1 MCIVNRKLG
10 LQVGLNYRQYLLSSC
25 ERLVVN
31 KGRALACPLFIT
43 TSCGSQKLTGNRSGV
58 LMPAAANSLG
68 LAATH
73 RLVVTGAISGEI
85 FPPRRDGGRG
95 PRTGLEPGH
104 EY

>member
-1 MCIVNRKLG
+1 
-10 LQVGLNYRQYLLSSC
+10 
-25 ERLVVN
+25 
-31 KGRALACPLFIT
+31 
-43 TSCGSQKLTGNRSGV
+43 
-58 LMPAAANSLG
+58 MPAAANSLG